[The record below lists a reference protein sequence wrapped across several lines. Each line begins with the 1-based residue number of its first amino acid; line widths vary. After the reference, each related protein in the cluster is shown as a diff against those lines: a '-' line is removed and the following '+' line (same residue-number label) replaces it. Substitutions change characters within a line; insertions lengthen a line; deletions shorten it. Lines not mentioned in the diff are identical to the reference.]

1 MSSRRWRH
9 NLRGNGR
16 HKSQRWHVNHAAVW
30 LCFPC
35 GLCHR
40 WMRASFWKK
49 PATDLSDNIFF
60 CLIQNIAI
68 DFDRLDWITVKK
80 VARLTGLEPATSG
93 VTGRHSNQ
101 LSYNRATSWIET
113 AVARLTGLEPA
124 TSGVTGR
131 HSNQLSYNR
140 LLSARS
146 IRRRRCNRRHRMP
159 RQAWFYPKL
168 WIGFQH
174 H

>member
-1 MSSRRWRH
+1 MWRH
-9 NLRGNGR
+9 NLRKNGR

-40 WMRASFWKK
+40 WMRTSFWKK
-49 PATDLSDNIFF
+49 PATDISDNIFF
-60 CLIQNIAI
+60 CLIQNLAI
-68 DFDRLDWITVKK
+68 NFDRLDWLTVKK

-101 LSYNRATSWIET
+101 LSYNRAPHLGSQSV
-113 AVARLTGLEPA
+113 VARLTGLEPA

-140 LLSARS
+140 QLTA
-146 IRRRRCNRRHRMP
+146 
-159 RQAWFYPKL
+159 
-168 WIGFQH
+168 
-174 H
+174 